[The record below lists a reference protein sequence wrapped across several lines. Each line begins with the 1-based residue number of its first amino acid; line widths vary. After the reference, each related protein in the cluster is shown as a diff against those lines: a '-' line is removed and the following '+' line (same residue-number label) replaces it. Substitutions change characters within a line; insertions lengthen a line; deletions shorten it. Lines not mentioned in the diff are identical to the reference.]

1 LFIRNGRGCK
11 PAFPPRHTTEAEARE
26 GILHVLRQE
35 PRQFSFSESRW
46 RLKRLL
52 EVCDWLQLTTLGGLS
67 QLLQRLKISYK
78 RGRAYLHSPDP
89 DYDGKLSLIE
99 LAKLRAK
106 YEPENYAF
114 FYLDEL
120 NFFRQPTLS
129 WAYEVRGD
137 P

>member
-1 LFIRNGRGCK
+1 M
-11 PAFPPRHTTEAEARE
+11 
-26 GILHVLRQE
+26 
-35 PRQFSFSESRW
+35 
-46 RLKRLL
+46 
-52 EVCDWLQLTTLGGLS
+52 
-67 QLLQRLKISYK
+67 LQRLKISYK